1 MATGATGLMTA
12 IKNPTLAGDNGV
24 KLPVAYRPLFNRQAG
39 VGS

>member
-12 IKNPTLAGDNGV
+12 IKNPTLVSDNGV
-24 KLPVAYRPLFNRQAG
+24 KLPVAYRPLFNHPAR